1 MTIEEILSLP
11 PKEAIEKLK
20 ERSISVPE
28 WSTLVKEYDQ
38 KQHAII
44 TDKSLRPKD
53 KVKGDYTEKVAKL
66 TYAAEKMAVR
76 RMVQMAFTDPVKRV
90 YEHDNSDTSLAIE
103 KAIEAVYSSVRIN
116 GVNIN
121 RFRAY
126 FAACEVCTVW
136 YVVDTGVKHNDYGF
150 ETTFKLKCRSYSPME
165 TKFSKISQA
174 GLYPMLDKHD
184 DMIAFSVEYDRI
196 EDGENVTYFETY
208 TADKV
213 CVWRTEGGETTLEDP
228 TAVPIE
234 KIPLAYISRPEPIYE
249 GIDNNRNEIEFTLSR
264 ESDIIRKNSAPII
277 KIKGKFLNSEDKP
290 ATDSAREVY
299 QLEEGGDID
308 TVSPVISPESTEFL
322 VSQLKQNIEEYSQL
336 PNLSMEN
343 VKNLGGIGFDA
354 RKTLL
359 TDGHMKVG
367 EEKHEIVWC
376 LEREFSVIKAF
387 LANMN
392 KSWEKP
398 LQSVKAKHMITPFVM
413 SDEKAKSEKLS
424 IEVGAGIKS
433 KETAIEQLGDV
444 PDAKD
449 ELDKINKERKQE
461 AQATSVIDVFNT
473 GE

>member
-28 WSTLVKEYDQ
+28 WSNLVKQYDE

-90 YEHDNSDTSLAIE
+90 YEHDNSETSLTIE
-103 KAIEAVYSSVRIN
+103 KAIEAVYDSVRIN
-116 GVNIN
+116 GVNVN

-150 ETTFKLKCRSYSPME
+150 ETSFKLKCRSYSPMDP
-165 TKFSKISQA
+165 KFSRISQ
-174 GLYPMLDKHD
+174 GSLYPMLDKYD
-184 DMIAFSVEYDRI
+184 DMIAFSVEYERK
-196 EDGENVTYFETY
+196 EDGEDVTYFETY

-213 CVWRTEGGETTLEDP
+213 CVWKIVGGETILEDP
-228 TAVPIE
+228 TDMPIE
-234 KIPLAYISRPEPIYE
+234 KIQLSYISRPESIYE

-264 ESDIIRKNSAPII
+264 ESDIIRKNSAPIVKLI
-277 KIKGKFLNSEDKP
+277 GDMVNDNDKP
-290 ATDSAREVY
+290 ATDVAREVY
-299 QLEEGGDID
+299 HLKAGGDVD
-308 TVSPVISPESTEFL
+308 TVSPAISPESTKFL

-343 VKNLGGIGFDA
+343 TKGLGAISGEA

-367 EEKHEIVWC
+367 EEKHEIVLF

-387 LANMN
+387 LSKMN

-398 LQSVKAKHMITPFVM
+398 IQSVKAKHIITPFVM
-413 SDEKAKSEKLS
+413 SDEKAKSERLAL
-424 IEVGAGIKS
+424 EVGAGIKS
-433 KETAIEQLGDV
+433 IERAIEELGDA
-444 PDAKD
+444 PDAVD
-449 ELDKINKERKQE
+449 ELKKIIKENKER
-461 AQATSVIDVFNT
+461 AQATSIMDVFNT